1 MQYQSRCTVSQLN
14 FINQINNPFGY
25 LKIVKWRQEK
35 LFIFLSSK
43 FWWCINSL
51 LLWCDFM
58 FDFII
63 WHQSTSFLFACVIFI
78 ADSYVLLLAKVHVE
92 FFIFIEFLST
102 ILNIWRLR
110 SKFRFCFYPF
120 MRLEFNGFFHS
131 FKNSLFFPIV
141 WQLNQVRR
149 QCPNIEMNHFHIFN
163 EITMDI
169 FYVAIKEISPT
180 FALYNASKVD
190 MGSIIF
196 LTSYHI
202 W

>member
-1 MQYQSRCTVSQLN
+1 
-14 FINQINNPFGY
+14 
-25 LKIVKWRQEK
+25 
-35 LFIFLSSK
+35 
-43 FWWCINSL
+43 
-51 LLWCDFM
+51 M

-78 ADSYVLLLAKVHVE
+78 ADCNVLLLAKVHVE

-169 FYVAIKEISPT
+169 FYVAIKEIVPHSLCTTLQKLTWGRSFFWPHIT
-180 FALYNASKVD
+180 FGKVFWKPFNCVW
-190 MGSIIF
+190 MK
-196 LTSYHI
+196 
-202 W
+202 

>member
-1 MQYQSRCTVSQLN
+1 
-14 FINQINNPFGY
+14 
-25 LKIVKWRQEK
+25 
-35 LFIFLSSK
+35 
-43 FWWCINSL
+43 
-51 LLWCDFM
+51 M

-78 ADSYVLLLAKVHVE
+78 ADSNVLLLAKVHVE

-120 MRLEFNGFFHS
+120 MRLEFNVFFLPL
-131 FKNSLFFPIV
+131 KIVYFFLLYDNWIKF
-141 WQLNQVRR
+141 RR

-196 LTSYHI
+196 LTLYHI